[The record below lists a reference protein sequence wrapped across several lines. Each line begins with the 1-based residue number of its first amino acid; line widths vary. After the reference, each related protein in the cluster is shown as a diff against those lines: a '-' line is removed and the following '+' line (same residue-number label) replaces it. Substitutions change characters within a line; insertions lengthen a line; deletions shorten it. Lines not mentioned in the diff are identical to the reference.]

1 MPTADPPADPRL
13 APVTPADFALLRD
26 LATRIWRQAYTGM
39 IPAAQIDYMLGNR
52 FADEALERVIHD
64 PDRWLEI
71 LRVAGTPVGYCG
83 GEVVAAEP
91 DTLKLGQLYL
101 LDAFRGRGLGRFMLE
116 RVEERARL
124 LGKGTI
130 FLQVHKRNTAAQAF
144 YRAAGFTLRGPA
156 VFDIGGGFFMD
167 DYLLEKRLDRFGP
180 DAAAVGVV
188 GPPRHDRA
196 E

>member
-1 MPTADPPADPRL
+1 MPTADPPADALL
-13 APVTPADFALLRD
+13 APVTQADFALLRD

-39 IPAAQIDYMLGNR
+39 IPDAQIEYMLGNR
-52 FADEALERVIHD
+52 FADEAIERVLHD

-71 LRVAGTPVGYCG
+71 LRVGGAAVGYCG

-116 RVEERARL
+116 RVEERARQ

-167 DYLLEKRLDRFGP
+167 DYLLEKRLGG
-180 DAAAVGVV
+180 AAADGVQR
-188 GPPRHDRA
+188 G
-196 E
+196 